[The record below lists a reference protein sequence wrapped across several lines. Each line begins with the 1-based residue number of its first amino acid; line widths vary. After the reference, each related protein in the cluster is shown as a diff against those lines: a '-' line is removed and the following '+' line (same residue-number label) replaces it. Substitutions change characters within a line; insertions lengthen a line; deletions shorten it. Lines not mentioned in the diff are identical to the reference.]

1 MDPLSESTSNV
12 KLLATT
18 IDWMIKSVII
28 KWPKRKN
35 KPQSSGR
42 DSAGWPLD
50 GEDPR
55 GQMCREQESEN
66 K

>member
-1 MDPLSESTSNV
+1 MTKRQRKTNEN
-12 KLLATT
+12 
-18 IDWMIKSVII
+18 KSQPSD
-28 KWPKRKN
+28 K
-35 KPQSSGR
+35 

-55 GQMCREQESEN
+55 GQMRREQESEN